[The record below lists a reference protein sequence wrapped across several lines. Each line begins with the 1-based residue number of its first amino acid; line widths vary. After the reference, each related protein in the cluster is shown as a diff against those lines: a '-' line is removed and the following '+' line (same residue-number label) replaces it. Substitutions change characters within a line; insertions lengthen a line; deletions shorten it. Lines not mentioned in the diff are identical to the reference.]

1 MELGFNFAQLAIGGV
16 LLVPL
21 VVGLVQI
28 SRKLGIGGNWLV
40 LEAFGLADVFGM
52 LAYAVDKGLI
62 PAPAVPWIAMVFVGL
77 GCGVVGLAASGLVD
91 LGKQTLANKWAAFPP
106 EAAHASK
113 SGR

>member
-1 MELGFNFAQLAIGGV
+1 MDLGFNFGQLAIGGV

-28 SRKLGIGGNWLV
+28 SKKLGVTGNWLV
-40 LEAFGLADVFGM
+40 VEAFGLADLFGM
-52 LAYAVDKGLI
+52 LAYAVNEGLI

-77 GCGVVGLAASGLVD
+77 GCGVVGLAASGLVS
-91 LGKQTLANKWAAFPP
+91 LGKQALGNWAGFPP
-106 EAAHASK
+106 EVAHRPQ

>member
-1 MELGFNFAQLAIGGV
+1 MDLGFNFGQLAIGGV

-28 SRKLGIGGNWLV
+28 SRKLGVKGNWLV
-40 LEAFGLADVFGM
+40 VEAFGLADVFGM
-52 LAYAVDKGLI
+52 LAYAVNEGLI

-77 GCGVVGLAASGLVD
+77 GCGVVGLSASGLVS
-91 LGKQTLANKWAAFPP
+91 LGKQALGNWVSFPP
-106 EAAHASK
+106 EAAHQPQ